1 MKKLGFIDAYID
13 NWHADNYP
21 GFIGQSKFGG
31 EFKVA
36 LAWVESDPP
45 GKKPL
50 ADWCRDMEIGQAR
63 SIEEVIEACDA
74 LVVLA
79 PDSPERHE
87 ALSELPLRSGKP
99 VYIDKPFAPDLAAAK
114 RIIARAEAGRTPMM
128 TCSALRYPPALT
140 KALADEVAGARVD
153 FAATRGGGHFES
165 YVIHQLEMLVMTLRT
180 GARRVMECGNSRAAL
195 LVVDYP
201 DGRRGSVSLAPGYE
215 FGLAAFYGQDKSS
228 VLDNLA
234 GFFEAFVEEM
244 LRFFLTGKNPIPRAQ
259 TLEIVALIE
268 AGACARSKPGT
279 WVDVPG

>member
-1 MKKLGFIDAYID
+1 MKKIGFIDSYID

-21 GFIGQSKFGG
+21 GFIAKSKFGG
-31 EFKVA
+31 EFNVA
-36 LAWVESDPP
+36 LAWAESDPP

-50 ADWCRDMEIGQAR
+50 ADWCRDMEIGRAR
-63 SIEEVIEACDA
+63 SLEEVVAACDA

-87 ALSELPLRSGKP
+87 ALSERPLGSGKP

-114 RIIARAEAGRTPMM
+114 RIVGRADAGRTPMM

-165 YVIHQLEMLVMTLRT
+165 YVIHQLEMLVMTLGT
-180 GARRVMECGNSRAAL
+180 GARRVMECGNARAAL

-201 DGRRGSVSLAPGYE
+201 DGRRGSISLAPGYE
-215 FGLAAFYGQDKSS
+215 FCLAAFYGQEKSL
-228 VLDNLA
+228 VLDNLS
-234 GFFEAFVEEM
+234 GFFEAFIEEM
-244 LRFFLTGKNPIPRAQ
+244 LRFFLTGENLIPRAQ

-268 AGACARSKPGT
+268 AGVRARSKPDT
-279 WVDVPG
+279 WVNVPR